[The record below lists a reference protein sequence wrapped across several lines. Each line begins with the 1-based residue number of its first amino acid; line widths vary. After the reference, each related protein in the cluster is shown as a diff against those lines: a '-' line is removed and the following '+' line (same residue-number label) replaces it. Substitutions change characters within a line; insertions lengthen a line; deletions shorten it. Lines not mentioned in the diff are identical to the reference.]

1 MSQAAKI
8 LICAQKLFF
17 VQHELSVS
25 LQGNEAAKCASSES
39 TCNHSCQHL
48 LHTAKLTPQ
57 LRASLTNKVCVKT
70 LTELNFGIY
79 CDIHQILF

>member
-17 VQHELSVS
+17 VHELSVS

-57 LRASLTNKVCVKT
+57 LRESFTNKVCIKI
-70 LTELNFGIY
+70 LTELNSAIY